1 MPERWCSAD
10 ISRAGSNP
18 ALPTKKKS
26 LLGCQSKTTTLMSD
40 FLKAVKNDPI
50 GFLRLLGEAL
60 VIIALLYMSVIFMYI
75 FS

>member
-1 MPERWCSAD
+1 
-10 ISRAGSNP
+10 
-18 ALPTKKKS
+18 
-26 LLGCQSKTTTLMSD
+26 MSD